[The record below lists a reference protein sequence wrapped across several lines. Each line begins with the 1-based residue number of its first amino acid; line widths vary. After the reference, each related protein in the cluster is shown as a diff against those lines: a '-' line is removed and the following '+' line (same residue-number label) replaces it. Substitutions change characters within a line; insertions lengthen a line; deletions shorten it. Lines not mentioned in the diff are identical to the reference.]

1 MTREKG
7 KTPSL
12 CSGCANQSLS
22 NCVYEILILL
32 LSFNP
37 TLREKS
43 DVDEPRLHEDLWQHE
58 AEGRD
63 DVDEGRRGAAVV
75 PRGPHEPARPSQDGG
90 RVHGAGA
97 QLVAQLVAVVG

>member
-1 MTREKG
+1 MPVTSSSIKFG
-7 KTPSL
+7 LNSKA
-12 CSGCANQSLS
+12 CSFL
-22 NCVYEILILL
+22 
-32 LSFNP
+32 